1 MLKSR
6 TELQHIITANRFLFA
21 YGDIALDVVEEILSA
36 TPTVK
41 NLQGVLIHDSWFW
54 RKVKAEVIRQFKA
67 INDE

>member
-1 MLKSR
+1 MSER
-6 TELQHIITANRFLFA
+6 PILQHVVTANRFLFT
-21 YGDIALDVVEEILSA
+21 YGDMALDVVEEILSA

-54 RKVKAEVIRQFKA
+54 KKVKIEIVRQFKA